1 MSDPADELSPLQ
13 WCITAMNETTGR
25 LTAVRSS
32 YPIQA
37 ITAVGEAVWRV
48 TIVDATLLRHHPQ
61 AYDRV
66 MASQPLPERTLI
78 EGTLAGLRFIRN
90 RMGLDVDLADFVDA
104 TASRV
109 ALGDRPTTDWRWK
122 SLPEPAVALLT
133 PRGQSWELARYEAY
147 QTYLVGRTPADTFS
161 RAAEFL
167 NRAAAQ
173 AALFPEQHDPHG
185 PGGR

>member
-66 MASQPLPERTLI
+66 MASQPLPERTLV
-78 EGTLAGLRFIRN
+78 EGTLAGLRFIRTGWDSTSISRTSSTQRQTESVWVTGHRRTGDGGHCPN
-90 RMGLDVDLADFVDA
+90 RK
-104 TASRV
+104 
-109 ALGDRPTTDWRWK
+109 WRC
-122 SLPEPAVALLT
+122 
-133 PRGQSWELARYEAY
+133 
-147 QTYLVGRTPADTFS
+147 
-161 RAAEFL
+161 
-167 NRAAAQ
+167 
-173 AALFPEQHDPHG
+173 
-185 PGGR
+185 